1 MPDSAS
7 TLAPVPMATE
17 RLALAR
23 AAFSRYLLLSKNFS
37 STLFPLCTGVS
48 AEPMAM
54 AFSPELVA
62 E

>member
-7 TLAPVPMATE
+7 TLVPVPMATE

-23 AAFSRYLLLSKNFS
+23 AAFSWYLLLSKN
-37 STLFPLCTGVS
+37 LLLALPWLYVGVS

-54 AFSPELVA
+54 AFSPALVA